1 MTALATRVRQLEERI
16 TYLEDLLESL
26 NTVVSEQADQLESL
40 RDAASKRPVDEQP
53 IGPALD
59 PPPHY

>member
-1 MTALATRVRQLEERI
+1 MNDRLLKLEERLAELQDMI
-16 TYLEDLLESL
+16 DTL
-26 NTVVSEQADQLESL
+26 NEVVTKQADQIDFLRQAHLE
-40 RDAASKRPVDEQP
+40 RGGDEQP